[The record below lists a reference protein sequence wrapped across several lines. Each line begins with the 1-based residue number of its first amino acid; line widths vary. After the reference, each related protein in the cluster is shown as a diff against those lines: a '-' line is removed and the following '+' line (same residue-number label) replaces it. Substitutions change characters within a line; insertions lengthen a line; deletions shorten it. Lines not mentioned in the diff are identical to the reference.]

1 MDNRSEVRAFLS
13 SRRAKVSPEQV
24 GIPAYGSRRVAGLRR
39 GEVAALAG
47 VSVEYYTRLERGN
60 LAGASDGVLDAI
72 ARALRLDDTETAHLH
87 HLARA
92 AGRPAARPRRE
103 KAPEIRPAIRRML
116 DSMTG
121 VPAFLRNHRFD
132 ILAGNALGLALYAP
146 MVTASPARP
155 VNSMRFMFLDPHA
168 QAFYAQWPQVA
179 RSAVAALRT
188 AAARHPDDRQ
198 LMNLI
203 GELSMRSEPFRGW
216 WAAQDVYVHRHGT
229 KRYSHPAIGELELA
243 FEVLELAGDDNLT
256 VVTYSA
262 EPGTPSGDGL
272 ELLAT
277 WAATSRDHSGQ
288 GALAG
293 RGDGGVPDVRLT

>member
-1 MDNRSEVRAFLS
+1 MDNRDEVRAFLT
-13 SRRAKVSPEQV
+13 SRRAKVSPEQA

-60 LAGASDGVLDAI
+60 LAGVSDSVLDAV
-72 ARALRLDDTETAHLH
+72 ARALRLDDTETTHLH

-92 AGRPAARPRRE
+92 AGPTPARLRTRRDRV
-103 KAPEIRPAIRRML
+103 PEIRPAVRRVL

-132 ILAGNALGLALYAP
+132 LLATNPLGLALYAP
-146 MVTASPARP
+146 MYTAGATTA
-155 VNSMRFMFLDPHA
+155 VNSMRFNFLNPQA
-168 QAFYAQWPQVA
+168 QAFYPDWPQVA
-179 RSAVAALRT
+179 QSAVAALRI
-188 AAARHPDDRQ
+188 AAARHPDDQQ

-216 WAAQDVYVHRHGT
+216 WATQDVYVHRHGV
-229 KRYSHPAIGELELA
+229 KRFRHPAVGDLELA
-243 FEVLELAGDDNLT
+243 FEGFELTGEDNLT
-256 VVTYSA
+256 MLTYSA

-272 ELLAT
+272 ELLAA
-277 WAATSRDHSGQ
+277 WAATQDK
-288 GALAG
+288 
-293 RGDGGVPDVRLT
+293 VTV

>member
-1 MDNRSEVRAFLS
+1 MDNRDEVRAFLT
-13 SRRAKVSPEQV
+13 SRRAKVSPEQA

-60 LAGASDGVLDAI
+60 LSGASDSVLDAI

-92 AGRPAARPRRE
+92 AGPQPARARARHD
-103 KAPEIRPAIRRML
+103 KAPEIRPAIRRVL
-116 DSMTG
+116 DSMSG

-132 ILAGNALGLALYAP
+132 FLAANPLGMALYAP
-146 MVTASPARP
+146 MFAGGTTLP
-155 VNSMRFMFLDPHA
+155 VNSMRFTFLNPHA
-168 QAFYAQWPQVA
+168 QAFYPDWAQVA
-179 RSAVAALRT
+179 RSAVAALRI
-188 AAARHPDDRQ
+188 AAARNPDDQQ

-229 KRYSHPAIGELELA
+229 KRFRHPVIGELDLD
-243 FEVLELAGDDNLT
+243 FEVLELAGDEILT
-256 VVTYSA
+256 VLTYSA
-262 EPGTPSGDGL
+262 QPGTPSGDGL
-272 ELLAT
+272 ELLAS
-277 WAATSRDHSGQ
+277 WAATQQAVAAPARD
-288 GALAG
+288 
-293 RGDGGVPDVRLT
+293 

>member
-1 MDNRSEVRAFLS
+1 MDNRNEVRAFLS

-47 VSVEYYTRLERGN
+47 VSVEYYTRIERGN
-60 LAGASDGVLDAI
+60 LAGASEGVLDAV
-72 ARALRLDDTETAHLH
+72 ARALQLDDTETAHLH

-92 AGRPAARPRRE
+92 AGPAPARARARRD
-103 KAPEIRPAIRRML
+103 KAPEIRPAIRRVL

-132 ILAGNALGLALYAP
+132 ILAANPIGMALYAP
-146 MVTASPARP
+146 MFDASTALPT
-155 VNSMRFMFLDPHA
+155 NSMRFTFLDPHA
-168 QAFYAQWPQVA
+168 QSFYPDWAQVA
-179 RSAVAALRT
+179 RSAVAALRI
-188 AAARHPDDRQ
+188 AGAQNPDDQQ

-229 KRYSHPAIGELELA
+229 KRFRHPAIGELELA
-243 FEVLELAGDDNLT
+243 FEALEMPGDEPLT
-256 VVTYSA
+256 VLTYSA

-272 ELLAT
+272 ELLAA
-277 WAATSRDHSGQ
+277 WAATQSATAQARS
-288 GALAG
+288 
-293 RGDGGVPDVRLT
+293 

>member
-13 SRRAKVSPEQV
+13 SRRAKVSPEQA
-24 GIPAYGSRRVAGLRR
+24 GIPPYGNRRVAGLRR

-60 LAGASDGVLDAI
+60 LAGASESVLDAV
-72 ARALRLDDTETAHLH
+72 ARALQLDDTETAHLH

-92 AGRPAARPRRE
+92 AGPASARTRARRE
-103 KAPEIRPAIRRML
+103 KAPEIRPAVRRVL

-132 ILAGNALGLALYAP
+132 ILAANPLGMALYAP
-146 MVTASPARP
+146 MFATSTTLPT
-155 VNSMRFMFLDPHA
+155 NSMRFNFLDPHA
-168 QAFYAQWPQVA
+168 RVFYPEWAQMA
-179 RSAVAALRT
+179 RFAVAALRI
-188 AAARHPDDRQ
+188 AAARNPDDRH

-203 GELSMRSEPFRGW
+203 GELSMRSEPFRAW
-216 WAAQDVYVHRHGT
+216 WAAQDVYVHRNGT
-229 KRYSHPAIGELELA
+229 KRFRHPAVGELDLA
-243 FEVLELAGDDNLT
+243 YEALEVPGDGALT
-256 VVTYSA
+256 IVTYSA

-277 WAATSRDHSGQ
+277 WAATQENAMPR
-288 GALAG
+288 AP
-293 RGDGGVPDVRLT
+293 R

>member
-13 SRRAKVSPEQV
+13 SRRAKVSPEQA

-60 LAGASDGVLDAI
+60 LAGASDSVLDAI

-92 AGRPAARPRRE
+92 AGRPPTRPRRE
-103 KAPEIRPAIRRML
+103 KAAEIRPAIRRVL

-132 ILAGNALGLALYAP
+132 VLAANPLGLALYAP
-146 MVTASPARP
+146 MVAAAPALP
-155 VNSMRFMFLDPHA
+155 VNSMRFTFLDPHA
-168 QAFYAQWPQVA
+168 QAFYPEWPQLA

-203 GELSMRSEPFRGW
+203 GELSMRSEPFRSW

-229 KRYSHPAIGELELA
+229 KRFRHPAIGELELA

-256 VVTYSA
+256 VLTYSA

-277 WAATSRDHSGQ
+277 WAATQQSAVSG
-288 GALAG
+288 
-293 RGDGGVPDVRLT
+293 